1 MGLRTRI
8 ARWLLRPRDLYVV
21 IERGED
27 NRYRYFVHAPHY
39 ANALMLQSPV
49 DGYEFESYAIDAAKE
64 MLADGW
70 NLLFVTAFMWRQ
82 ICEGRE
88 TA

>member
-8 ARWLLRPRDLYVV
+8 ARWLVRPRDLYVV

-39 ANALMLQSPV
+39 ANALMMQSPV
-49 DGYEFESYAIDAAKE
+49 NGYEFESYAIDAAKE

-70 NLLFVTAFMWRQ
+70 VLQFVPPETWRQ
-82 ICEGRE
+82 ICEGLE